1 MNKVDEKEIARL
13 KRLYCQKSLYYFAE
27 ALGFNRLYHPLHYEL
42 CKEISNLDNTQGLFL
57 LPRGVFKTTLGSIT
71 FCIWLTIQDYL
82 ETIGKPGREIRILL
96 AKENATLAE
105 HDLASIEAI
114 LDNNEIIKAI
124 FPDLVPPP
132 TTRSRW
138 NRQEMMVNRK
148 SSWPEATITTIGVG
162 GAAQGMHFDCIV
174 YDDIIGDDAKN
185 SDIIM
190 ERTIEWFDYS
200 QSLLISP
207 TKSLVRIYGTRW
219 SKRDIYQHIID
230 NYPRVKVYTRS
241 IIENNQSI
249 FPEVYPLHILDEMR
263 ERNPVHYF
271 GQLCNNPIDP
281 GKCEFKPEW
290 IKKYE
295 FQRGKDDEL
304 LIKFEDDPLPLDIRS
319 FDIVGAYDPSVDESP
334 KASRR
339 AIVYTAMDSK
349 QRVAILD
356 CYASRE
362 SVDAVLDRIFNMFHH
377 WHPRKF
383 SIESVALS
391 RIYIDL
397 VQKEAKIRNTW
408 IAAQPFKVSSR
419 QSKDSRIRDA
429 IQQVAA
435 EGRLYCLQSFRDLQQ
450 EFIDFPNGKT
460 KDILDALSMCIQ
472 THQPPISEEERK
484 YSEDYDEYV
493 LQSRNKVTGY

>member
-1 MNKVDEKEIARL
+1 MQKLSQDKITECRE
-13 KRLYCQKSLYYFAE
+13 YCQGSLYHLAE
-27 ALGFNRLYHPLHYEL
+27 ALGFNRLYPPLHYQL
-42 CKEISNLDNTQGLFL
+42 CQEISNLNNIHGLFL

-71 FCIWLTIQDYL
+71 FCIWLIIQDYL
-82 ETIGKPGREIRILL
+82 KTIGKPGREIRILL

-105 HDLASIEAI
+105 HDLSSIESI
-114 LDNNEIIKAI
+114 MDNSEIIKGF
-124 FPDLVPPP
+124 FPDLVPSP

-138 NRQEMMVNRK
+138 NRQEMTVNRK
-148 SSWPEATITTIGVG
+148 SNWPEATITTIGVG
-162 GAAQGMHFDCIV
+162 GAAQGQHFDVCIF
-174 YDDIIGDDAKN
+174 DDVIGDDAKN
-185 SDIIM
+185 SDTVM
-190 ERTIEWFDYS
+190 QRTIEWFDYA

-207 TKSLVRIYGTRW
+207 TQSIVRIYGTRW
-219 SKRDIYQHIID
+219 SKRDVYHHIID
-230 NYPRVKVYTRS
+230 NYPRVKTYTRS
-241 IIENNQSI
+241 IIEDNQSI
-249 FPEVYPLHILDEMR
+249 FPSLYPIHVLDEMR
-263 ERNPVHYF
+263 ERNPVHYY

-290 IKKYE
+290 LKKYE
-295 FQRGKDDEL
+295 LQRGKNDEL
-304 LIKFEDDPLPLDIRS
+304 LIKLEDDPSPLDIRN
-319 FDIVGAYDPSVDESP
+319 FDIVGAYDPSVDESSR
-334 KASRR
+334 ASRR

-349 QRVAILD
+349 QRVVILD

-362 SVDAVLDRIFNMFHH
+362 SVNSVLDKIFTMFHK

-419 QSKDSRIRDA
+419 QSKDSRIRDS

-435 EGRLYCLQSFRDLQQ
+435 EGRLYVFPALRDLQQ

-472 THQPPISEEERK
+472 THQPPISEEDRK
-484 YSEDYDEYV
+484 YADDYDDYI
-493 LQSRNKVTGY
+493 LMSRNKVTGY